1 MTILCLVLGAYQL
14 VLLAYVVLSWVPR
27 PPEPLF
33 PVIRVIRAL
42 VDPIIVPMRR
52 VIPPA
57 QLGGVALDLSI
68 IVLFVIL
75 VILRIALGC

>member
-1 MTILCLVLGAYQL
+1 MTILCLALGVYQW

-42 VDPIIVPMRR
+42 VDPILVPMRR